1 MSTMATME
9 VDRMKTT
16 PFLLRC
22 FWRLHRNNGLNAY
35 RMAGQGMLPK
45 AEVQIYT
52 WLDAS
57 LKELSEL
64 LKDAIPGAAD
74 PGAILIIMTVGIDQ
88 RGSLAM
94 KNIGRVTNGVD
105 GADDAKTL
113 GSYICIG
120 DYIDIA
126 VCRTQGR

>member
-94 KNIGRVTNGVD
+94 KNVSALLCSCCSI
-105 GADDAKTL
+105 AL
-113 GSYICIG
+113 LLLCS
-120 DYIDIA
+120 IDP
-126 VCRTQGR
+126 VLH